1 MLGIDRRTLNIAWT
15 LFLFAL
21 LLIVIHE
28 IGRTLLIFAL
38 ALTFAFLL
46 APVVNTLERT
56 FHARIPRVVSLG
68 VVYVG
73 LTGAIA
79 LSMIPL
85 GSRISDEAAA
95 LASRLPDALK
105 GDPLANLPIPH
116 WLEQWRPEITQ
127 YVHARLLDLGNAA
140 GPMLTAASGHIL
152 TGIGAALTAVL
163 IPILGFFFLKD
174 GMMIRGVIVESFARP
189 RQPLINSL
197 LLDLHLLLAQYI
209 RALVLLSLATF
220 TSYSIFLAIAGIA
233 FPVLLAGV
241 AAVLEFIPA
250 LGPFAGGVT
259 IVVVCAVTGSPHVLM
274 AAVFLVLY
282 RLFQDYVLN
291 PYLMS
296 QGVELHPLLVL
307 FGVLAGEQLGG
318 IPGMFFS
325 VPIMAAIRLILARL
339 RRAHIDAR

>member
-1 MLGIDRRTLNIAWT
+1 MLGLDRRALKIAWT
-15 LFLFAL
+15 LSLFAL
-21 LLIVIHE
+21 LLVVLHE

-68 VVYVG
+68 VVYIG
-73 LTGAIA
+73 LTGAIV
-79 LSMIPL
+79 LTMIPL
-85 GSRISDEAAA
+85 GSRVSDEAAA

-105 GDPLANLPIPH
+105 GDPMASLPIPR
-116 WLEQWRPEITQ
+116 WLEPWRPEVTS
-127 YVHARLLDLGNAA
+127 YVDARLVDLGHAV
-140 GPMLTAASGHIL
+140 GPMLTAASGQII
-152 TGIGAALTAVL
+152 TGIGAALTTVL

-174 GMMIRGVIVESFARP
+174 GMIIRSAIVESFARP
-189 RQPLINSL
+189 RQPLVNSL
-197 LLDLHLLLAQYI
+197 LLDLHVLLAQYI

-220 TSYSIFLAIAGIA
+220 TSYSIFLAIAGVA
-233 FPVLLAGV
+233 FPVLLAGI
-241 AAVLEFIPA
+241 AAMLEFIPA
-250 LGPFAGGVT
+250 LGPLAAGLT
-259 IVVVCAVTGSPHVLM
+259 IVAVCVVTGYSHVPMVLI
-274 AAVFLVLY
+274 FLVIY

-296 QGVELHPLLVL
+296 HGIELHPLLVL

-325 VPIMAAIRLILARL
+325 VPVMAALRLILIRL
-339 RRAHIDAR
+339 RRGHLDAP

>member
-1 MLGIDRRTLNIAWT
+1 MLGIDRRTVNIAWT

-56 FHARIPRVVSLG
+56 FHARIPRFVSLG

-73 LTGAIA
+73 LTVTIILG
-79 LSMIPL
+79 MIPL
-85 GSRISDEAAA
+85 SSRISDEATA
-95 LASRLPDALK
+95 LANNLPSAVR
-105 GDPLANLPIPH
+105 GDPLANLPIPR
-116 WLEQWRPEITQ
+116 WLEPWRPQITD
-127 YVHARLLDLGNAA
+127 YLHARLLDLGQAA
-140 GPMLTAASGHIL
+140 GPMLSAASGHIL
-152 TGIGAALTAVL
+152 TGISAALTAVL
-163 IPILGFFFLKD
+163 IPIIGFFFLKD
-174 GMMIRGVIVESFARP
+174 GAVIRAAIVESFR
-189 RQPLINSL
+189 RSQQPLINSL

-220 TSYSIFLAIAGIA
+220 ISYSIFLAVAGIA

-241 AAVLEFIPA
+241 AALLEFIPA
-250 LGPFAGGVT
+250 LGPFAGGVA
-259 IVVVCAVTGSPHVLM
+259 IVVVCAVTGSPHVL
-274 AAVFLVLY
+274 AAGVFLVLY

-296 QGVELHPLLVL
+296 QGIELHPLLVL

-325 VPIMAAIRLILARL
+325 VPVMAALRLILVRL
-339 RRAHIDAR
+339 RRAHIAAH

>member
-1 MLGIDRRTLNIAWT
+1 MLGIDRRTINIAWT

-21 LLIVIHE
+21 LLGVVHE

-46 APVVNTLERT
+46 APVVNALERT

-68 VVYVG
+68 VVYVI
-73 LTGAIA
+73 LTAAIVVT
-79 LSMIPL
+79 MIPL
-85 GSRISDEAAA
+85 GTRLSQEAGA

-105 GDPLANLPIPH
+105 ADPLGRNLPIPK
-116 WLEQWRPEITQ
+116 WLEPWRPEVTT
-127 YVHARLLDLGNAA
+127 YVDARLVDLGNAA
-140 GPMLTAASGHIL
+140 GPMLTAASTHIITGISAIL
-152 TGIGAALTAVL
+152 TAIL

-174 GMMIRGVIVESFARP
+174 GMLIRGAIVESFARQ
-189 RQPLINSL
+189 RQPLVNSL
-197 LLDLHLLLAQYI
+197 MLDLHLLLAQYI

-220 TSYSIFLAIAGIA
+220 TSYSIFLAVAGVA
-233 FPVLLAGV
+233 FPILLAGL

-250 LGPFAGGVT
+250 LGPLAGGIT
-259 IVVVCAVTGSPHVLM
+259 IVMVCAVTGYPHVPI
-274 AAVFLVLY
+274 VIIFLVIY

-325 VPIMAAIRLILARL
+325 VPIMAAIRLILIRL
-339 RRAHIDAR
+339 RRAHVGG

>member
-1 MLGIDRRTLNIAWT
+1 MLGIDRRTIKIAWT

-21 LLIVIHE
+21 LLVVVHE
-28 IGRTLLIFAL
+28 IGRTVLIFAL

-73 LTGAIA
+73 LTGAIV
-79 LSMIPL
+79 LTMIPL
-85 GSRISDEAAA
+85 GSRVSEEAAA

-105 GDPLANLPIPH
+105 GNPLASLPMPR
-116 WLEQWRPEITQ
+116 WLEPWRPQVTS
-127 YVHARLLDLGNAA
+127 YVDARLVDLGHAA
-140 GPMLTAASGHIL
+140 GPMLTAASGHIIS
-152 TGIGAALTAVL
+152 GISAILAAVL
-163 IPILGFFFLKD
+163 VPILGFFFLKD
-174 GMMIRGVIVESFARP
+174 GLTIRAAIVESFARQ

-197 LLDLHLLLAQYI
+197 LLDLHVLLAQYI
-209 RALVLLSLATF
+209 RALVLLALATF
-220 TSYSIFLAIAGIA
+220 TSYSIFLAIAGVA
-233 FPVLLAGV
+233 FPVLLAGI

-250 LGPFAGGVT
+250 LGPLAAGLT
-259 IVVVCAVTGSPHVLM
+259 IVIVCAVTGYQHV
-274 AAVFLVLY
+274 AIVVVFLLIY
-282 RLFQDYVLN
+282 RVFQDYVLN

-296 QGVELHPLLVL
+296 QGIELHPLLVL

-325 VPIMAAIRLILARL
+325 VPVMAALRLILIRL
-339 RRAHIDAR
+339 RRGHLDAR